1 MWGFDHG
8 HSGNGPDALN
18 AGALHVTRAACHAL
32 KSSSRSVGAIELG
45 RLSEL
50 LETIGAGGNPG
61 AIEPGLAGFL
71 EECSAVE
78 GELKEKADGSGSP

>member
-1 MWGFDHG
+1 M
-8 HSGNGPDALN
+8 
-18 AGALHVTRAACHAL
+18 
-32 KSSSRSVGAIELG
+32 GAIELG